1 VSESRNKINNEVLKR
16 LWNDPQVRELRD
28 AVKAIHPNWE
38 LSDNE
43 VVVDYD
49 HLIEPGFQGEPPYFH
64 IRFGKWMIYAR
75 PVIYEDYWMKLKL
88 PRGREKSLYS
98 IFREGH

>member
-1 VSESRNKINNEVLKR
+1 MLKRHQVNSEVLNR
-16 LWNDPQVRELRD
+16 LWNDPQVRELQD
-28 AVKAIHPNWE
+28 SVKAIQPDWE

-49 HLIEPGFQGEPPYFH
+49 HLIEAGYQGEPPYFH
-64 IRFGKWMIYAR
+64 IRLGKWMIYATA
-75 PVIYEDYWMKLKL
+75 VLYEDYWVRLKL

-98 IFREGH
+98 IFKEDH